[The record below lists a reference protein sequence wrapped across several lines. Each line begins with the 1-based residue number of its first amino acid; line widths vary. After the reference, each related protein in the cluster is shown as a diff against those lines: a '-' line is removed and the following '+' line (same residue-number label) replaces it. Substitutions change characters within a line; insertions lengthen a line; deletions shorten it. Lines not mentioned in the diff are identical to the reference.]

1 MINFLFSFKNSKV
14 YYLSTKYSFL
24 LLFITIFFILGSKN
38 VSNAEEVCSSIKI
51 TAHPNSPPYSWIN
64 IDGELTGS
72 SIAFSKQLLTEIGI
86 NKFDVVPFPSE
97 LLAVENTANGNID
110 LIVAISFTFNSS
122 LQFQHIQPP
131 YYRKL
136 AAVVVRKKESFN
148 LLSYDDLIKR
158 VGTSGQGVSYG
169 QSKFGMLV
177 GSEIATVKNKSVKES
192 FDMLISKKVDYN
204 LLYKNTAESWITEY
218 DLWNKVEILPVY
230 AGSND
235 FYMAWSKLSKCLS
248 SDLIKKFSLAL
259 KKAVDN
265 NIPDKIQRE
274 YNDIYLEDLLK
285 KRAKLK

>member
-1 MINFLFSFKNSKV
+1 MINFSFSLKNSKI
-14 YYLSTKYSFL
+14 YYLTTKFNFL
-24 LLFITIFFILGSKN
+24 LLFITIFFILGLKN
-38 VSNAEEVCSSIKI
+38 DSIAEEVCSSIKI

-72 SIAFSKQLLTEIGI
+72 SIEFSKQLSTEIGI
-86 NKFDVVPFPSE
+86 NKFDVVAFPSE

-110 LIVAISFTFNSS
+110 LIAAVSYTFNGS
-122 LQFQHIQPP
+122 LQFQHIKPS
-131 YYRKL
+131 YYRNF

-148 LLSYDDLIKR
+148 ILSYDDLIKR

-177 GSEIATVKNKSVKES
+177 GSEIATVKSKSIKES
-192 FDMLISKKVDYN
+192 FDMLVSKKVDYN

-218 DLWNKVEILPVY
+218 DLWNKFEILPVY

-235 FYMAWSKLSKCLS
+235 FYMAWSKLSKCLN
-248 SDLIKKFSLAL
+248 SDLIKKLSLAL

-265 NIPDKIQRE
+265 NIPDKLQRE